1 MTGRGASL
9 AIEVAPVRKSPD
21 VKLRR
26 DATSECAE
34 RARPD
39 VALQFKS
46 VRLQEVT
53 LIYDKTCATKDMKRW
68 SFTKARIM
76 MMLTN
81 RFDEMELKLQQD
93 LANLEDELAAMVRSI
108 AQWEREKMMVP
119 MNDVAEYIASE
130 NLVTSEA
137 VNLFRQPS
145 FRRIF
150 RVPEDSTHF
159 VRV

>member
-1 MTGRGASL
+1 MLNCAKMPLLNAQNVHVLTWLCNSNLCVYR
-9 AIEVAPVRKSPD
+9 RSP
-21 VKLRR
+21 
-26 DATSECAE
+26 
-34 RARPD
+34 
-39 VALQFKS
+39 F
-46 VRLQEVT
+46 
-53 LIYDKTCATKDMKRW
+53 IYDKSCATKDMKRW

-81 RFDEMELKLQQD
+81 RFDELELKLQQD

-159 VRV
+159 VRA